1 MPTTADCS
9 GRAEAGND
17 PLELRKMSHEALVR
31 LVYQYEED
39 QSRWRAA
46 WKYEQRRRLAAEAAL
61 QEYRNV
67 QVQRS

>member
-1 MPTTADCS
+1 
-9 GRAEAGND
+9 
-17 PLELRKMSHEALVR
+17 MSHEALVR